1 VFLFTAELFFCR
13 TFNFKS
19 PKIIKEMFDLLQIDT
34 LQKVAA
40 ALPVPEKISMWNLLE
55 KGGFIMYPL
64 YILLVAAIFVFTERL
79 IAIRK
84 ASRIDDNFMRII
96 RDNIVTGNVNSA
108 RSLTKNTNNPVA
120 RMIDKGIQRIGKPI
134 DAIEKSMENVGKL
147 EMYQMEKN
155 LSILSLIAG
164 IAPMFGFLGTIIG
177 MVQLFYGIASTGEYT
192 LNTIAGGIYTKM
204 ITSGTGLI
212 IGLIAYVA
220 HNYLSTQIDKT
231 VNKMEI
237 ASAEFMDILQEPT
250 K

>member
-1 VFLFTAELFFCR
+1 
-13 TFNFKS
+13 
-19 PKIIKEMFDLLQIDT
+19 
-34 LQKVAA
+34 
-40 ALPVPEKISMWNLLE
+40 
-55 KGGFIMYPL
+55 
-64 YILLVAAIFVFTERL
+64 
-79 IAIRK
+79 
-84 ASRIDDNFMRII
+84 
-96 RDNIVTGNVNSA
+96 
-108 RSLTKNTNNPVA
+108 
-120 RMIDKGIQRIGKPI
+120 MIDKGIQRIGKPI

-212 IGLIAYVA
+212 IGLIAYMA

-231 VNKMEI
+231 VNKMEM
-237 ASAEFMDILQEPT
+237 ASFEFMDILQEPT